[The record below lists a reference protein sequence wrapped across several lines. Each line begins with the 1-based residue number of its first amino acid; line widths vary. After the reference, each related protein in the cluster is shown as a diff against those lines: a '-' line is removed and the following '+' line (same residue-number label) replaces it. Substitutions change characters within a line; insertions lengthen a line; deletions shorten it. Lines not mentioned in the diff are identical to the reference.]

1 MATGGKALRACDL
14 APAMADRAF
23 CHSQV
28 GEGSGE
34 GGGGVERGFPWQL
47 VLVQAAAVGERD
59 ALGCTNCGYITLV
72 RASTHTQDGQ
82 HHNVIER
89 DDVCEA
95 QKTSIAHLR
104 SQSLFRQLNCTLATG
119 HYDFG

>member
-1 MATGGKALRACDL
+1 MR
-14 APAMADRAF
+14 
-23 CHSQV
+23 
-28 GEGSGE
+28 